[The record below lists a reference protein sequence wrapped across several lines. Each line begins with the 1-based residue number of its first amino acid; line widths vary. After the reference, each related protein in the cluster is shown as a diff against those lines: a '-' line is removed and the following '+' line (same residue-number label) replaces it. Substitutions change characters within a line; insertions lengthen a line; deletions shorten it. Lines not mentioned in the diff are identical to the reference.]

1 MGSRHRPQ
9 TRSVRSRCFRAAYYR
24 DPEERAMEQE
34 IETLTRTVRIPGSDQ
49 HAGHHL
55 ITVTVLWE
63 CPRCGGPRGAVG
75 RAISYDGSR
84 QLSCDGWTN
93 PADTSTCT
101 APSGW
106 RPGDERHG

>member
-1 MGSRHRPQ
+1 
-9 TRSVRSRCFRAAYYR
+9 
-24 DPEERAMEQE
+24 MEQE

-63 CPRCGGPRGAVG
+63 CPQCGGPRGDVG
-75 RAISYDGSR
+75 RAISYDVSR

-93 PADTSTCT
+93 PRGHV
-101 APSGW
+101 APGGVVDHRATGSSSGSP
-106 RPGDERHG
+106 RR